1 MFANLSL
8 TWPWIFICL
17 LALPFLRRKPYWAL
31 RYAGLSLLVAALS
44 QPSFVQPSKTAA
56 LLIDV
61 SDSLANNAL
70 ELSRELELDFER
82 SPDIYFFAGDVT
94 QARLEDSVPNF
105 LNTSQTDLA
114 KALQVVQA
122 SDNQRA
128 LLISDGSESL
138 GEALRSLPNIPVDT
152 LFVPSQANTRLVSLV
167 VPDSVSPG
175 ETVEATAVIESDIA
189 TSLTLAPSINGTALT
204 PIVQDIPAGRSAIP
218 FRFLAGDGATIDV
231 SAQLS
236 TRIDQPI
243 QDDVQSTFIAVN
255 NRSPVLVI
263 DDPAMANLLRT
274 QNFDV
279 VESGPEAV
287 VSPLEYSAIILRSSA
302 ATFTTGQL
310 ELLESYVLN
319 GGGLMMTGGPE
330 SFGFGAWYRTPVE
343 SVLPVNTDLRTEVD
357 LPLVGLVIVLDRSQ
371 SMSTGNPSKI
381 DLAKEGAISVVDLA
395 YKDDLLGLI
404 VFSDAASTEWAFN
417 LRRATDQGKRE
428 MLSAILA
435 LETEGGTVLQPAY
448 QQAIQSL
455 QQTEASIKHIII
467 LSDGKLYDG
476 GNVFGATGQIVDF
489 EAVANAALDLG
500 ITSST
505 IAIGDGA
512 DFERLSAIAAAGG
525 GRYYEALNVTTLP
538 QIFTNE
544 ALTATRSLLR
554 EDSFS
559 PNIRTH
565 PLIPNDIGAAP
576 SLDAYIATS
585 LKENAET
592 LLDGL
597 QGEPILAVHRQGLG
611 RSAALTTDL
620 NGWSGQLG
628 SWQATPSLLGTV
640 ARWLQARPVS
650 YAAEVSR
657 ESQSWRVVVDAVK
670 DGKYLNNETLELRYG
685 GQSASFEQ
693 VAPGR
698 YEAFIPISADSSTL
712 VVVDGE
718 EVVARKQV
726 YSQNAEFDTAG
737 GQETMRQIALRT
749 GGEVIDASAAYSPL
763 APANKTEL
771 WPYLAALAFFLFLL
785 ELFLRRFGEF
795 LPQRLRRQEART

>member
-1 MFANLSL
+1 MLANLSL
-8 TWPWIFICL
+8 SWPWILLSL
-17 LALPFLRRKPYWAL
+17 LALPFLRRKPFWGL
-31 RYAGLSLLVAALS
+31 RYAGLGLLLVSLS

-61 SDSLANNAL
+61 SDSLANKAL
-70 ELSRELELDFER
+70 DLSRELKLDFER
-82 SPDIYFFAGDVT
+82 QPDVYYFASDVT
-94 QARLEDSVPNF
+94 ETRLEEDIPGF
-105 LNTSQTDLA
+105 LSTSQTDIA

-128 LLISDGSESL
+128 LLISDGAESL
-138 GEALRSLPNIPVDT
+138 GEALRALPNIPVDT
-152 LFVPSQANTRLVSLV
+152 LYVPSQANTRLVSLV
-167 VPDSVSPG
+167 APDSVSPG
-175 ETVEATAVIESDIA
+175 ETVEATAVIESDMA
-189 TSLTLAPSINGTALT
+189 TTLTLAPSINGTPLS

-218 FRFLAGDGATIDV
+218 FRFQAGDTATIDV

-236 TRIDQPI
+236 TSSVQPV
-243 QDDVQSTFIAVN
+243 QDDAQTSFISVN

-279 VESGPEAV
+279 IESGPEAV
-287 VSPLEYSAIILRSSA
+287 VSPLEYSAIILRDSA
-302 ATFTTGQL
+302 SKFTTGQL
-310 ELLESYVLN
+310 ELLESYVVN

-371 SMSTGNPSKI
+371 SMSTGSPSKI

-395 YKDDLLGLI
+395 YKDDLLGMI
-404 VFSDAASTEWAFN
+404 VFSDAASTEWAFK

-428 MLSAILA
+428 MLNAILA

-448 QQAIQSL
+448 EQAIQSL
-455 QQTEASIKHIII
+455 QQTQASIKHIII

-489 EAVANAALDLG
+489 EAVAKAALDLG

-554 EDSFS
+554 EEAFS

-565 PLIPNDIGAAP
+565 PLIPNAIGSAP
-576 SLDAYIATS
+576 SLNAYIATS

-592 LLDGL
+592 LVDGL

-620 NGWSGQLG
+620 NSWAGQFG
-628 SWQATPSLLGTV
+628 TWQATPSLLGTV
-640 ARWLQARPVS
+640 VRWLQARPVS
-650 YAAEVSR
+650 YAAEVNR
-657 ESQSWRVVVDAVK
+657 ESQSWHVVVDAVK

-685 GQSASFEQ
+685 GQSANFEQ

-698 YEAFIPISADSSTL
+698 YEAYVPITADSNTL

-726 YSQNAEFDTAG
+726 YSQNAEFDTTG
-737 GQETMRQIALRT
+737 GEETLKQIALRT
-749 GGEVIDASAAYSPL
+749 GGKVISATDPYSPL

-771 WPYLAALAFFLFLL
+771 WPYLAALAFLLFML
-785 ELFLRRFGEF
+785 ELFLRRFAEF
-795 LPQRLRRQEART
+795 LPQRKPSQGARA